1 MHRAHRLGKA
11 NHDSIYYQAWQSII
25 PLTDPKLNHRILT
38 TLKHRV
44 RQNVNKYRAGV
55 LWNAKLA
62 HRSGYAPTPACPLC
76 GGLDGGNHIAG
87 GCGHEE
93 MRRLYQ
99 EAHNTL
105 GRIILKATAKG
116 SMGNNVVGADL
127 GTAEKCRHDGAPVVK
142 HRGIPPQLLPC
153 PPKATIAEAKLH
165 ADKLSKL
172 SRPDIFI
179 TSTHPESGRRMA
191 MIVDLKTCSDT
202 QPSTQL
208 EKCITQHSL
217 LANTL
222 RGAGFADVR
231 TLPILV
237 GHSGTI
243 YTQHT
248 LMSLEALGID
258 KHKAEKCAIKLG
270 TTACNLLDSIIRTR
284 RRLEFVTATTKP
296 CNRPPRP
303 P

>member
-1 MHRAHRLGKA
+1 
-11 NHDSIYYQAWQSII
+11 
-25 PLTDPKLNHRILT
+25 
-38 TLKHRV
+38 
-44 RQNVNKYRAGV
+44 
-55 LWNAKLA
+55 
-62 HRSGYAPTPACPLC
+62 
-76 GGLDGGNHIAG
+76 
-87 GCGHEE
+87 
-93 MRRLYQ
+93 
-99 EAHNTL
+99 
-105 GRIILKATAKG
+105 
-116 SMGNNVVGADL
+116 
-127 GTAEKCRHDGAPVVK
+127 
-142 HRGIPPQLLPC
+142 
-153 PPKATIAEAKLH
+153 
-165 ADKLSKL
+165 
-172 SRPDIFI
+172 
-179 TSTHPESGRRMA
+179 

-222 RGAGFADVR
+222 RGVGFTDVR

-258 KHKAEKCAIKLG
+258 KHKAGKCAIKLG

-284 RRLEFVTATTKP
+284 RRLEFVSPTTKP

>member
-1 MHRAHRLGKA
+1 
-11 NHDSIYYQAWQSII
+11 
-25 PLTDPKLNHRILT
+25 
-38 TLKHRV
+38 
-44 RQNVNKYRAGV
+44 
-55 LWNAKLA
+55 
-62 HRSGYAPTPACPLC
+62 
-76 GGLDGGNHIAG
+76 
-87 GCGHEE
+87 

-99 EAHNTL
+99 ETHNTL

-127 GTAEKCRHDGAPVVK
+127 GTAEKCQHDGAPVVK
-142 HRGIPPQLLPC
+142 HRGIPLQLLPC
-153 PPKATIAEAKLH
+153 PPQATAAEAKEH

-172 SRPDIFI
+172 SRPDIFL
-179 TSTHPESGRRMA
+179 TSTHPVSGRRTA

-222 RGAGFADVR
+222 RGAGFTDVR
-231 TLPILV
+231 TLPILL

-270 TTACNLLDSIIRTR
+270 SRCAVHTGPQQGQAGPHDAWDTSTQFTQL
-284 RRLEFVTATTKP
+284 V
-296 CNRPPRP
+296 
-303 P
+303 